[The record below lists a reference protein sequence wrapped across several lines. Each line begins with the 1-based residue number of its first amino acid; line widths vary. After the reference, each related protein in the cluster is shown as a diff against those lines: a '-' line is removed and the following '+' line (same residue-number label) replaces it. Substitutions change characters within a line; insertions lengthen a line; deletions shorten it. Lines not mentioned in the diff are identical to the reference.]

1 MTHDAPLFPVSR
13 RQMLAQSGAGFGMLG
28 LAGVLDQQS
37 VHAAAKAPVAP
48 AVSIASSNPLAAKS
62 PHHTPK
68 AKRVIFLFMNGGPS
82 HVDTFDPKPEL
93 VKQAGKKGPGG
104 KWMPTPFKFANQ
116 GQSGIPVSDLYPHVS
131 TCIDDIC
138 VIRSMYTSTPNHEP
152 GLFMMNSGVQ
162 QPIRPAM
169 GSWLNYGLGTEN
181 QNLPGLSLIHI

>member
-37 VHAAAKAPVAP
+37 VRAAAKAPVAP

-93 VKQAGKKGPGG
+93 V
-104 KWMPTPFKFANQ
+104 
-116 GQSGIPVSDLYPHVS
+116 
-131 TCIDDIC
+131 
-138 VIRSMYTSTPNHEP
+138 
-152 GLFMMNSGVQ
+152 
-162 QPIRPAM
+162 
-169 GSWLNYGLGTEN
+169 
-181 QNLPGLSLIHI
+181 